1 MMNDEKSPKEITIE
15 CKILKIVEELVA
27 LSTSADRLPLLLFQ
41 TLINNQEVECIQNYA
56 NDVSIVRIG
65 LNDHG
70 PVHMKKV
77 CYNAL
82 KMLKILHEAGI
93 KTSLESEGAGSF
105 ADSISAVMLASFL
118 HDSGMT
124 VGRKDHEL
132 YSGIISYS
140 LISDLLL
147 EVLPGNENVKRRT
160 IIRSMALEGILGHMG
175 THPIHSLEA
184 GIILVADGCDMTKGR
199 ARITLEIPSKPAEGD
214 IHKYSANSI
223 EKVKILKGTEKP
235 IKIEIHMKAE
245 VGFFQVEGVL
255 IPKVKASTVNH
266 LIELEAGVDGEEM
279 KKYL

>member
-266 LIELEAGVDGEEM
+266 LIELEAGVD
-279 KKYL
+279 